1 MKSDIDGLMQAR
13 KLDALF
19 ILHDEGQSDIRD
31 YMTNGAAI
39 TGGYV
44 VKKHGEE
51 PILIVSGM
59 ETEEARKSGYE
70 VYSTGDL
77 GYYDL
82 LQEQDSPEQAKILFW
97 RTCLET
103 AGVESGRV
111 GIYGRGDIHSAIE
124 LVTMARDHYDRYEFV
139 GEGGRTLFDDAFL
152 TKDAAE
158 MERIRSVATRT
169 HEVIEA
175 TWNYIAGH
183 QADDDE
189 TVVDADGNP
198 LTIGDVK
205 RFVRLELMKRELE
218 DTGMI
223 FAQGSDAGHPHSR
236 GEADMALKLGQ
247 SIVFDLFPREL
258 GGGYHH
264 DMTRTWCIGYA
275 PENVQK
281 AYDEVMEAF
290 DRALESFGIGKATH
304 TMQEVVQDYFEDL
317 GHPTLRTDSAA
328 KKGYVHSLGHGVGLK
343 IHERPSISHI
353 RKDDVW
359 QAGNVVTIEPGLY
372 YPEEGY
378 GVRVEDMFI
387 VTEKGEL
394 LSITPFQKD
403 LVLPLDEQ
411 S

>member
-13 KLDALF
+13 NLDALF
-19 ILHDEGQSDIRD
+19 ITDDEGYSDIRA
-31 YMTNGAAI
+31 YMTNGADI
-39 TGGYV
+39 TGSFV

-59 ETEEARKSGYE
+59 ETEEAKKSGYE
-70 VYSTGDL
+70 VKSTGDL

-82 LQEQDSPEQAKILFW
+82 LQEQDTPEMAKILFW
-97 RTCLET
+97 STCLEA
-103 AGVESGRV
+103 AGIESGRI

-124 LVTMARDHYDRYEFV
+124 LVTMAREHYDRYEFV
-139 GEGGRTLFDDAFL
+139 GEAGRNLFDEAFL

-158 MERIRSVATRT
+158 MARIRSVATRT

-175 TWNYIAGH
+175 AWNFIAGH

-189 TVVDADGNP
+189 TVVDADGKP
-198 LTIGDVK
+198 LTIGAVK
-205 RFVRLELMKRELE
+205 RFIRLELMKRELE

-236 GEADMALKLGQ
+236 GESDMALKLGQ

-290 DRALESFGIGKATH
+290 DRALESFGIGKATY
-304 TMQEVVQDYFEDL
+304 TMQEAVQDYFEDL

-372 YPEEGY
+372 YPKDGY
-378 GVRVEDMFI
+378 GVRIEDMFI
-387 VTEKGEL
+387 VTDKGEL
-394 LSITPFQKD
+394 ISITPFQKD
-403 LVLPLDEQ
+403 LVLPLNG